1 MRKKLKLIVPLAVL
15 LIAGLY
21 FTVLSKPETVAKAK
35 IHGDVY
41 VLPKEFLVNLKEGR
55 YAKVTVALV
64 LHPGSLDTGGGGH
77 GAAAPEPPEGFGPL
91 PQEAV
96 VRDLVTEELTG
107 AAADDLT
114 SAAGRKRIKSHL
126 LHAIEKSTDVHAER
140 VLLTDVAVQ

>member
-1 MRKKLKLIVPLAVL
+1 MRKRLKLIVPLAVV

-21 FTVLSKPETVAKAK
+21 FTVLSKPETVAKPR
-35 IHGDVY
+35 IDGEVY

-64 LHPGSLDTGGGGH
+64 LHHGALDSGGGH
-77 GAAAPEPPEGFGPL
+77 GAAPPEPPEGFGPL

-107 AAADDLT
+107 ASADDLI
-114 SAAGRKRIKSHL
+114 SAAGRKRVKRHL
-126 LHAIEKSTDVHAER
+126 LHAIEKHTDVHAER

>member
-1 MRKKLKLIVPLAVL
+1 MRKRLKLIVPLAVV

-21 FTVLSKPETVAKAK
+21 FTVLSKPETVAKLK
-35 IHGDVY
+35 IDGEVY
-41 VLPKEFLVNLKEGR
+41 VLPKEFLINLKEGR

-64 LHPGSLDTGGGGH
+64 LHHGALPTGGGGH
-77 GAAAPEPPEGFGPL
+77 GAAPEPPEGFGPL

-96 VRDLVTEELTG
+96 IRDLVVEELTG
-107 AAADDLT
+107 SSADDLI

-126 LHAIEKSTDVHAER
+126 LHAIEKKTDVHTER